1 MLALKRARITTPALA
16 VAAIVVMGCGSGP
29 GLRLGRR
36 APSAEEI
43 AEAEEYVKF
52 GEELAVEGASRADL
66 ERALSAFERAED
78 LVGRSVDSMIR
89 RARTILLIAEPI
101 TEGDDALTW
110 AEQGLQLAE
119 QIREQSNK
127 RVEGHYYEAVFIGL
141 RARQK
146 SVPKALL
153 LLPGMAER
161 GRRAMEIDETYDDA
175 GPLRLM
181 GTLLVTA
188 PPWPASVGDTDEG
201 LELLWRAVE
210 VSDYP
215 RNRLLLVEALIEDD
229 ELEDGCRELEPLLN
243 GEINGRWAAA
253 AERWS
258 TEAEELAKSGEC
270 PLPEEQETVEPADP
284 GEP

>member
-1 MLALKRARITTPALA
+1 
-16 VAAIVVMGCGSGP
+16 
-29 GLRLGRR
+29 
-36 APSAEEI
+36 
-43 AEAEEYVKF
+43 
-52 GEELAVEGASRADL
+52 
-66 ERALSAFERAED
+66 
-78 LVGRSVDSMIR
+78 
-89 RARTILLIAEPI
+89 
-101 TEGDDALTW
+101 
-110 AEQGLQLAE
+110 
-119 QIREQSNK
+119 
-127 RVEGHYYEAVFIGL
+127 VEGHYYEAVFIGL

-229 ELEDGCRELEPLLN
+229 ELEAGCRELEPLLN

-258 TEAEELAKSGEC
+258 AEAEELAKGGEC
-270 PLPEEQETVEPADP
+270 PLPAEQEAVEPAP
-284 GEP
+284 AEESSNP